1 MKTTHIRISE
11 KVKSELDKRKLVP
24 MESYDN
30 ILKRILKIKE
40 EKK

>member
-11 KVKSELDKRKLVP
+11 KVKSELDKRKLIP